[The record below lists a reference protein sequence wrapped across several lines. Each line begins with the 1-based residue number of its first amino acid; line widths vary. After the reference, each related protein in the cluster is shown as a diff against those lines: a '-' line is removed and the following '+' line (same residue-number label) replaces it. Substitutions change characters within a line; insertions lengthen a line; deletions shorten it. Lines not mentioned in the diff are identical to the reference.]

1 MSPKDISNSYVVILK
16 DFSFSLQNSNK
27 HVVPNKPMLA
37 GIFFLDKLACG
48 HGN

>member
-1 MSPKDISNSYVVILK
+1 MSPKDVLNSYVVILK

-37 GIFFLDKLACG
+37 GFFFLNK
-48 HGN
+48 